1 MATHILIVEDEPEI
15 RELLNFSLTRAGFR
29 VTEAES
35 GESALQQLFNQLPDL
50 VIVDW
55 MLPGMSGVDLT
66 GPKEPMATHI
76 LIVEDEPEIREL
88 LNFSLTRAGFR
99 VTEAESGESA
109 LQQLFNQ
116 LPDLVI
122 VDWML
127 PGMSGVDL
135 AKRIRKDEVTSS
147 LPLMM
152 LTARND
158 EADVLKSFDTGIDD
172 YMSKPFSPKELIARI
187 KALMRRSGVPED
199 ELIEASGIQIDLSSH
214 RLIIQGQNVNIGPTE
229 YRLLELLM
237 RHPDRVF
244 ERDQLLDRIW
254 GRSTYIEIRT
264 VDVHILRLRK
274 VLKPFGLD
282 GTIQTVRS
290 VGYRFTPIS

>member
-15 RELLNFSLTRAGFR
+15 RELLNFSLARAGFR

-35 GESALQQLFNQLPDL
+35 AESALQ
-50 VIVDW
+50 
-55 MLPGMSGVDLT
+55 
-66 GPKEPMATHI
+66 K
-76 LIVEDEPEIREL
+76 
-88 LNFSLTRAGFR
+88 
-99 VTEAESGESA
+99 
-109 LQQLFNQ
+109 LFNQ

-135 AKRIRKDEVTSS
+135 AKRIRKDELTNS
-147 LPLMM
+147 LPLLM
-152 LTARND
+152 LTARS
-158 EADVLKSFDTGIDD
+158 EESDVLKSFDSGIDD

-187 KALMRRSGVPED
+187 KALVRRSGLPED
-199 ELIEASGIQIDLSSH
+199 ELIEACGIQIDLGSH
-214 RLIIQGQNVNIGPTE
+214 RLVIQGTNVNIGPTE

-237 RHPDRVF
+237 RNPDRVF

-254 GRSTYIEIRT
+254 GRSSYIEIRT

>member
-15 RELLNFSLTRAGFR
+15 RELLNFSLARAGFR

-35 GESALQQLFNQLPDL
+35 AESALQ
-50 VIVDW
+50 
-55 MLPGMSGVDLT
+55 
-66 GPKEPMATHI
+66 K
-76 LIVEDEPEIREL
+76 
-88 LNFSLTRAGFR
+88 
-99 VTEAESGESA
+99 
-109 LQQLFNQ
+109 LFNQ

-135 AKRIRKDEVTSS
+135 AKRIRKDELTSS
-147 LPLMM
+147 LPLLM
-152 LTARND
+152 LTARS
-158 EADVLKSFDTGIDD
+158 EESDVLKSFDSGIDD
-172 YMSKPFSPKELIARI
+172 YMSKPFSPKELVARI

-199 ELIEASGIQIDLSSH
+199 ELIEACGIQIDLGSH
-214 RLIIQGQNVNIGPTE
+214 RLTIQGTNVNIGPTE

-237 RHPDRVF
+237 RNPDRVF

-254 GRSTYIEIRT
+254 GRSSYIEIRT

-290 VGYRFTPIS
+290 VGYRFTPIF

>member
-29 VTEAES
+29 V
-35 GESALQQLFNQLPDL
+35 
-50 VIVDW
+50 I
-55 MLPGMSGVDLT
+55 
-66 GPKEPMATHI
+66 
-76 LIVEDEPEIREL
+76 
-88 LNFSLTRAGFR
+88 
-99 VTEAESGESA
+99 EAESGESA

-237 RHPDRVF
+237 RHPDSVF

>member
-15 RELLNFSLTRAGFR
+15 RELLNFSLARAGFR

-35 GESALQQLFNQLPDL
+35 AESALQKLFD
-50 VIVDW
+50 
-55 MLPGMSGVDLT
+55 
-66 GPKEPMATHI
+66 
-76 LIVEDEPEIREL
+76 
-88 LNFSLTRAGFR
+88 
-99 VTEAESGESA
+99 
-109 LQQLFNQ
+109 Q

-135 AKRIRKDEVTSS
+135 AKRIRKDELTSS
-147 LPLMM
+147 LPLLM
-152 LTARND
+152 LTARS
-158 EADVLKSFDTGIDD
+158 EESDVLKSFDSGIDD
-172 YMSKPFSPKELIARI
+172 YMSKPFSPKELVARI

-199 ELIEASGIQIDLSSH
+199 ELIEACGIQIDLGSH
-214 RLIIQGQNVNIGPTE
+214 RLTIQGTNVNIGPTE

-237 RHPDRVF
+237 RNPDRVF

-254 GRSTYIEIRT
+254 GRSSYIEIRT

>member
-15 RELLNFSLTRAGFR
+15 RELLNFSLARAGFR

-35 GESALQQLFNQLPDL
+35 AESALQ
-50 VIVDW
+50 
-55 MLPGMSGVDLT
+55 
-66 GPKEPMATHI
+66 K
-76 LIVEDEPEIREL
+76 
-88 LNFSLTRAGFR
+88 
-99 VTEAESGESA
+99 
-109 LQQLFNQ
+109 LFNQ

-135 AKRIRKDEVTSS
+135 AKRIRRDELTSS
-147 LPLMM
+147 LPLLM
-152 LTARND
+152 LTARS
-158 EADVLKSFDTGIDD
+158 EESDVLKSFDSGIDD
-172 YMSKPFSPKELIARI
+172 YMSKPFSPKELVARI

-199 ELIEASGIQIDLSSH
+199 ELIEACGIQIDLGSH
-214 RLIIQGQNVNIGPTE
+214 RLTIQGTNVNIGPTE

-237 RHPDRVF
+237 RNPDRVF

-254 GRSTYIEIRT
+254 GRSSYIEIRT